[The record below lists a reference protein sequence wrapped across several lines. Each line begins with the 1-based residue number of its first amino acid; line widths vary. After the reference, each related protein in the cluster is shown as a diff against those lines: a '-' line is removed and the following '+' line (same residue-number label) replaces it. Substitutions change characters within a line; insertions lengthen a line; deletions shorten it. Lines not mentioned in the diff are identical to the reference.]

1 MTQRFLNG
9 EKKVCGVLAEMNAET
24 DALNFVNLEKGINT
38 RWSDNKKS
46 RWLSHPDI
54 CRWLYSL
61 IGKIKKEGEK
71 R

>member
-38 RWSDNKKS
+38 R
-46 RWLSHPDI
+46 
-54 CRWLYSL
+54 
-61 IGKIKKEGEK
+61 
-71 R
+71 